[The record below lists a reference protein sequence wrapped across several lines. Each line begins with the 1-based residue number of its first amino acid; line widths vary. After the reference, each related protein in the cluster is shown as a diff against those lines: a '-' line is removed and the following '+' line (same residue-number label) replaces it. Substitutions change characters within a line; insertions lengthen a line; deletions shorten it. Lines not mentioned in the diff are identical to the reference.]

1 MVVLDVAIL
10 PKQSRKLPLLSFD
23 SKLLGDLLHAQS
35 ERSAPLRHA
44 LRPNPKDRTLSQA
57 PQWEAAD
64 AEIKVPSDEN
74 TEFKGS
80 PFIKAWSRSVYRHA
94 CYAYF
99 QGFLPC

>member
-57 PQWEAAD
+57 PQWGAAD

-74 TEFKGS
+74 TEFKG
-80 PFIKAWSRSVYRHA
+80 FLFKAWSRSAYCHA
-94 CYAYF
+94 CCAYC
-99 QGFLPC
+99 QGFILC